1 VIGTAA
7 LALLAAA
14 GRADS
19 QEPRRGLEI
28 SGYGGVLAF
37 EQDLRVSD
45 NVASRGLKD
54 SPLFGGRIGYTIS
67 TRFGVEGSIGFSS
80 HSLDATADLGSTEVD
95 VKYVTYIGE
104 GLVYLTS
111 GNVLP
116 FLAVGLGG
124 VSFDLERPSGVIQD
138 ESSSGLMASIG
149 GGLKIPLT
157 PDVLIRADVRD
168 YLSRH
173 TDDRGLVE
181 DLFGGEGTVRNN
193 IAVTAGVSFRVGGPG
208 DLDRDGIYDDRDECG
223 NTVIG
228 APVDDR
234 GCVLSVPEGEPPIK
248 TDSDGDGVSDGL
260 DHCPNTPA
268 GAVVDLDGCPI
279 EEGDGETSAIED
291 GDGGTSAPS

>member
-1 VIGTAA
+1 VLGTAA
-7 LALLAAA
+7 FALLAASMPA
-14 GRADS
+14 HA

-28 SGYGGVLAF
+28 SAYGGVLAF

-45 NVASRGLKD
+45 GATSRGLKD
-54 SPLFGGRIGYTIS
+54 SGLFGARLGYTI
-67 TRFGVEGSIGFSS
+67 TPRFGVEGSVGFSS
-80 HSLDATADLGSTEVD
+80 HSIDPTADVGSTEVD
-95 VKYVTYIGE
+95 VKYVTYLGE

-124 VSFDLERPSGVIQD
+124 VSFDLERPSGAVED
-138 ESSSGLMASIG
+138 ESSSGLMASLG
-149 GGLKIPLT
+149 GGLKIPLS
-157 PDVLIRADVRD
+157 PDILIRADVRD

-181 DLFGGEGTVRNN
+181 DLFGGEGTIRNN

-234 GCVLSVPEGEPPIK
+234 GCVLSVPEGDPPIK

-279 EEGDGETSAIED
+279 EDED
-291 GDGGTSAPS
+291 EGTSAPS

>member
-7 LALLAAA
+7 LAVAA
-14 GRADS
+14 GAARA
-19 QEPRRGLEI
+19 QEPRRGFEI
-28 SGYGGVLAF
+28 SATGGVIAF

-54 SPLFGGRIGYTIS
+54 SPLFGGRVGYTIS
-67 TRFGVEGSIGFSS
+67 PRFGVEGSLGFSS
-80 HSLDATADLGSTEVD
+80 HSLDPTPEVGSTEVD
-95 VKYVTYIGE
+95 VRYTSYLGE

-116 FLAVGLGG
+116 FVAVGLGG
-124 VSFDLERPSGVIQD
+124 ISFDLERPSGAFEE
-138 ESSSGLMASIG
+138 ESGSGLMASIG

-208 DLDRDGIYDDRDECG
+208 DLDRDGIYDDRDRCG

-234 GCVLSVPEGEPPIK
+234 GCVPEVPEGEPPIK

-279 EEGDGETSAIED
+279 DEGDGATSAIED
-291 GDGGTSAPS
+291 AQGTSAPS

>member
-14 GRADS
+14 GPAHS

-37 EQDLRVSD
+37 EQDLL
-45 NVASRGLKD
+45 VADGDEFRGLKD

-67 TRFGVEGSIGFSS
+67 TRFGIEGSLAFSS
-80 HSLDATADLGSTEVD
+80 HSVDPAAGSTSPGPD
-95 VKYVTYIGE
+95 VRYVTYLGE

-116 FLAVGLGG
+116 FLAAGLGG
-124 VSFDLERPSGVIQD
+124 LSFDVDPASGID
-138 ESSSGLMASIG
+138 ESGSGLMASIG

-157 PDVLIRADVRD
+157 PDILIRADVRD

-173 TDDRGLVE
+173 TDRGQLV